1 MLNRVIGIRRAL
13 ALVLA
18 VAMIAPVAAFA
29 ADGKKHFK
37 EGLRYEENRQWDKA
51 AEKFALAVAEKPSS
65 VEYQLHLQRSLVLA
79 AIMLVERGDQLA
91 DQKDYNA
98 AYQAYRQA
106 FAFDPTNE
114 MAYIKMRNMLEAQGL
129 PTDNLPSNGDPAGP
143 KSKPS
148 KDQNQK
154 AAFIRSANGIS
165 LPATN
170 AQGQPTVL
178 PVRKFNKTDVIAR
191 SDNLL
196 AYIEQLAQDM
206 NMNVVFDQQ
215 VTAQMRNNK
224 LVIELRGVS
233 KPKALEII
241 LKTNNL
247 MYSQIDART
256 IVVALDNP
264 AARARYEPFA
274 VRTFYI
280 KNADIAEIRGAI
292 QATLS
297 SKQLVPVKQLNA
309 LIVRDTPSNLDLI
322 ESMIESLDKA
332 KAEVLIDVNI
342 YEVSRNDLLS
352 IGNQF
357 DPAGDAAKGIPGLS
371 FLGGIGRSGV
381 QQNAERTLTGK
392 FGFAIGLPTSA
403 ISLFQD
409 KGKAKLLAS
418 TQVHVLDTEQH
429 TIRIGQ
435 RVPIQTA
442 VFQSPT
448 ITIPTGNNNNNNNQN
463 NQNNQNTIG
472 LGGFGGFGNG
482 AFPQIQYENVGLNID
497 MKPSVFEDEVQM
509 TMKIESTS
517 VDSSTGTLT
526 PTFNQRTMNSVA
538 RIKDGQTTLVAGV
551 SQTTQSKR
559 TKGLPLIGLIPILGR
574 FFSTPET
581 TDRQSDVVITVTPHI
596 LRRADVREEDHL
608 ARDAGTASDPTTQLT
623 IEQILYLADVEDA
636 NQSQVAANGT
646 ATTQPQATV
655 QNKTVLT
662 VPSPAAP
669 INSQPVPANQ
679 QGVVVIQPTVNNTP
693 AQPPPAA
700 QAVRPNVQRRTVDAP
715 GLKPDAED
723 GGDDGEE
730 DDDEATTQSGQRN
743 GPILVSV
750 KSASAVATKGQDLY
764 VAIIVNGNADIS
776 GTTLSISYDANILDV
791 KAVRDG
797 GLLRAGGANPELQ
810 FSAEGGLLNVQ
821 MERPA
826 GSGGVP
832 ARGQL
837 LLVVFNVKNQ
847 GQSMIQLNDQT
858 AFRAPNGQV
867 IPVRLQST
875 QIEAR

>member
-1 MLNRVIGIRRAL
+1 MRVRRAL

-18 VAMIAPVAAFA
+18 MAMIAPVTAL
-29 ADGKKHFK
+29 ADAKKHFK

-51 AEKFALAVAEKPSS
+51 AEKFALAVAEKPSN

-106 FAFDPTNE
+106 YAFDPTNE

-129 PTDNLPSNGDPAGP
+129 PTDNLPSIGDPAGP
-143 KSKPS
+143 KTKPT

-154 AAFIRSANGIS
+154 ASFIRSAKGIA

-170 AQGQPTVL
+170 AQGQPTVI
-178 PVRKFNKTDVIAR
+178 PVRRFGKTDVIAR

-196 AYIEQLAQDM
+196 SVIEQLGQDM
-206 NMNVVFDQQ
+206 KLNVVFDQQ

-224 LVIELRGVS
+224 LAIELRDVT

-247 MYSQIDART
+247 MYSQLDART
-256 IVVALDNP
+256 IVIALDNP
-264 AARARYEPFA
+264 ASRARYEPLA

-280 KNADIAEIRGAI
+280 KNADITEVRGAI
-292 QATLS
+292 QASLQ
-297 SKQLVPVKQLNA
+297 SKNLVPVKQLNA
-309 LIVRDTPSNLDLI
+309 LIVRDSPANLELI
-322 ESMIESLDKA
+322 ESMIDSMDKA

-357 DPAGDAAKGIPGLS
+357 NPEGDASKNIPGLP

-392 FGFAIGLPTSA
+392 FGFALGLPTSA
-403 ISLFQD
+403 ISFFQD

-448 ITIPTGNNNNNNNQN
+448 ITIPRGNNNQN
-463 NQNNQNTIG
+463 NQNNNG
-472 LGGFGGFGNG
+472 LNVDLGGFGGFGNG

-517 VDSSTGTLT
+517 VDSSTGRLT
-526 PTFNQRTMNSVA
+526 PSFNQRTMNSVA

-551 SQTTQSKR
+551 SQTTESKR
-559 TKGLPLIGLIPILGR
+559 VKGLPLIGLIPILGR

-581 TDRQSDVVITVTPHI
+581 EDRQSDVVITVTPHI
-596 LRRADVREEDHL
+596 LRRPDFREEDHL
-608 ARDAGTASDPTTQLT
+608 ARDAGTSADPTTQLT

-636 NQSQVAANGT
+636 NQNQVASSGGA
-646 ATTQPQATV
+646 APEVPAA

-662 VPSPAAP
+662 VPSPTTP
-669 INSQPVPANQ
+669 INAPPSTNQ
-679 QGVVVIQPTVNNTP
+679 QGVVVIQPTVSNNP

-700 QAVRPNVQRRTVDAP
+700 RPNVQRRTVDAP
-715 GLKPDAED
+715 GVQPNED
-723 GGDDGEE
+723 GDEGGE
-730 DDDEATTQSGQRN
+730 DDEDGDAGLDSSQRN

-750 KSASAVATKGQDLY
+750 KSAAALASKGQDLY

-776 GTTLSISYDANILDV
+776 GTTLSLSYDPNILDV

-810 FSAEGGLLNVQ
+810 FSAEGGMLNVQ
-821 MERPA
+821 LERPP

-837 LLVVFNVKNQ
+837 LLLVFNVKNQ
-847 GQSMIQLNDQT
+847 GQSMLTLNDQT
-858 AFRAPNGQV
+858 AFRGPNGQV